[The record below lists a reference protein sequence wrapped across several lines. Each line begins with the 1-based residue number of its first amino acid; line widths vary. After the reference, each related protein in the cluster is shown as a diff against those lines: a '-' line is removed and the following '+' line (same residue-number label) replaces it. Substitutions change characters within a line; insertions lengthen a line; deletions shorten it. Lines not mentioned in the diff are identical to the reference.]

1 MVRTGTAGVAVK
13 CRMTRLGFGLSCLLS
28 VGVSALT
35 SDAVDKAWQ
44 DNYDAR
50 QRYFESTIGPF
61 PKDIL
66 TMLNMMGVWPG
77 GGLFVIPA
85 AKLGTNLAVYTT
97 FGLTNQDMPTRVRMS
112 DFTLQSDGTRA
123 TQADSKLQQKQP
135 APKPLG
141 AAGYGYEIFVV
152 TTRDQEWPL
161 AFLQWAVSAEI
172 SKDVGLLSRV
182 EQYGGLTVEKIGVGG
197 GNSVNVLIDKAQS
210 PLPTGT
216 TLPAGRMELLVAVT
230 ITDEEMEWS
239 MKNGRRALLDRL
251 REAGIGQI
259 SSLSRQSVVK

>member
-1 MVRTGTAGVAVK
+1 MK

-28 VGVSALT
+28 VGVSAVA

-66 TMLNMMGVWPG
+66 KMLNMMGVWPG

-85 AKLGTNLAVYTT
+85 AKLGTKLAVYTT

-123 TQADSKLQQKQP
+123 TQADGKLQQKQP
-135 APKPLG
+135 APKPPG

-152 TTRDQEWPL
+152 TTRDQQWPL

-251 REAGIGQI
+251 RDAGIGQI

>member
-1 MVRTGTAGVAVK
+1 
-13 CRMTRLGFGLSCLLS
+13 
-28 VGVSALT
+28 
-35 SDAVDKAWQ
+35 
-44 DNYDAR
+44 
-50 QRYFESTIGPF
+50 
-61 PKDIL
+61 
-66 TMLNMMGVWPG
+66 
-77 GGLFVIPA
+77 
-85 AKLGTNLAVYTT
+85 
-97 FGLTNQDMPTRVRMS
+97 
-112 DFTLQSDGTRA
+112 
-123 TQADSKLQQKQP
+123 
-135 APKPLG
+135 
-141 AAGYGYEIFVV
+141 V
-152 TTRDQEWPL
+152 TTRDQQWPL

-216 TLPAGRMELLVAVT
+216 TLPAGRMQLLVAVT